1 MSYWLKLMKGAK
13 KNKKSKTKDVTTGF
27 STNNSDP
34 KVLQKKS
41 STNISKN
48 SGIPKYV
55 ANRMAKRI
63 AFTTGIPTLSGMGV
77 FIGSYFLISKG
88 IADISPTLTLVSS
101 ALCFLVGLLGLSYG
115 ILSASWDFN
124 PGSFLGLENIKPN
137 VKRIRD
143 AFKSTKKEI
152 TNLE

>member
-1 MSYWLKLMKGAK
+1 MKGEK
-13 KNKKSKTKDVTTGF
+13 KNKQSKTKPNTIGF
-27 STNNSDP
+27 SNDNGVPKIDVRNPSKRTNT
-34 KVLQKKS
+34 KS
-41 STNISKN
+41 

-55 ANRMAKRI
+55 ANRMARRI
-63 AFTTGIPTLSGMGV
+63 AFTTGIPTISGMGV

-124 PGSFLGLENIKPN
+124 PGSFLGFENIKPN
-137 VKRIRD
+137 INRMKN
-143 AFKSTKKEI
+143 AFKTSQKDV
-152 TNLE
+152 NS